1 MDQYCT
7 GWCRFRTNIRYRHMT
22 VTSVFVFLAR
32 FIEHVIHTHMIDMR
46 CIQANDK
53 MITLLK
59 PDCTVAE
66 KGHHKDDYIV
76 YCVRNNISMGVWS
89 GPRDKYVGAPT
100 YYVWAPTCYA
110 GPEPIMSGP
119 WLIMS
124 EPLLM
129 SGTRDNYGGA
139 PFLLSEAPR

>member
-1 MDQYCT
+1 MSY
-7 GWCRFRTNIRYRHMT
+7 
-22 VTSVFVFLAR
+22 
-32 FIEHVIHTHMIDMR
+32 THMIDMR

-59 PDCTVAE
+59 PDCTVTE

-100 YYVWAPTCYA
+100 YHVWAPTCYA

-119 WLIMS
+119 
-124 EPLLM
+124 
-129 SGTRDNYGGA
+129 
-139 PFLLSEAPR
+139 